1 MVPVFIGYVNS
12 PTFHSSFCRQE
23 LIHYYEQ
30 LNREAEVREKRAV
43 WLASRLALKNERDT
57 FLEQEKNELEQMRE
71 EVAKNLDKTGHVQ
84 EVRTTRKKWA
94 TDNEVIEVKN
104 EMPVKDSSQSTVQDL
119 IYNSETTVDTQSIKT
134 LPRIGQAMQST
145 AQDIMYSNI
154 SAAGDSRIR
163 MPGGTMHG
171 AGKVTR
177 ATDSTIQ
184 NLMYPTSS
192 EGTVIGM
199 DGTSHAGDTAVSQL
213 PTGSENHGGKLS
225 TRAMDSTVQELLYH
239 SSQQDQVIQRPDDKT
254 EARGMPST
262 AQELIYHSTEERT
275 ADQPTT
281 SFSGSEGGRT
291 ITRAMDSTAQNLMY
305 HSSEEQLVPHQS
317 TRGVGSAFKS
327 TIQTHMYGDVHDDGD
342 ISSSSFNKQKGV
354 VHAQSVNEE
363 LQAPTSRGSEQPSVM
378 KGILYPGT
386 EDNQTDMVSGRF
398 MSTRGSAPPS
408 TIQNLM
414 YRTSSVSEGMVTGE
428 GMDSDDDNALTLTP
442 TPFCRFVT
450 TFAFHLCNY
459 VNIDN
464 NNRSGFVDL
473 FCCETHLL

>member
-12 PTFHSSFCRQE
+12 PTFHSSFSRQE
-23 LIHYYEQ
+23 LIHYYEE
-30 LNREAEVREKRAV
+30 LNREAELREKRAV

-57 FLEQEKNELEQMRE
+57 FLKQEKNELEQMRE

-119 IYNSETTVDTQSIKT
+119 IYNSETAVDTQSIKT

-145 AQDIMYSNI
+145 AQDIMYSNM
-154 SAAGDSRIR
+154 SAAGDRRIR
-163 MPGGTMHG
+163 MSGDTMHG

-225 TRAMDSTVQELLYH
+225 TRAMDSTVQDLLYH
-239 SSQQDQVIQRPDDKT
+239 SSQQDKVIQRTDNKT

-275 ADQPTT
+275 ADLPTT
-281 SFSGSEGGRT
+281 SFSGRA

-327 TIQTHMYGDVHDDGD
+327 TIQKHMYGNVHDDGD
-342 ISSSSFNKQKGV
+342 IPSSSVNKEKGV
-354 VHAQSVNEE
+354 VHAHGVNEE
-363 LQAPTSRGSEQPSVM
+363 LQATTSRGSEQPSVM
-378 KGILYPGT
+378 KDILYPGT
-386 EDNQTDMVSGRF
+386 EDNQTDVVSGRF
-398 MSTRGSAPPS
+398 VSTRGSAPPS

-414 YRTSSVSEGMVTGE
+414 YRTSSVSEGMVT
-428 GMDSDDDNALTLTP
+428 DNDDDDALTLALALTLNL
-442 TPFCRFVT
+442 TL
-450 TFAFHLCNY
+450 HLTLILTLSLTLTLALIVESYALKNLTSC
-459 VNIDN
+459 
-464 NNRSGFVDL
+464 S
-473 FCCETHLL
+473 

>member
-12 PTFHSSFCRQE
+12 PTLHSSFSRQE
-23 LIHYYEQ
+23 LIHYYEE
-30 LNREAEVREKRAV
+30 LNREAELREKRAV

-57 FLEQEKNELEQMRE
+57 FLKQEKNELEQMRE
-71 EVAKNLDKTGHVQ
+71 DVAKNLDKTGHVQ

-119 IYNSETTVDTQSIKT
+119 IYNSETAVDTQSIKT

-145 AQDIMYSNI
+145 AQDIMYSNV
-154 SAAGDSRIR
+154 SATGDSRIR

-225 TRAMDSTVQELLYH
+225 TRAMDSTVQDLLYH
-239 SSQQDQVIQRPDDKT
+239 SSQQDKVIQRADDKT

-291 ITRAMDSTAQNLMY
+291 ITRAMDSTAQTLLY
-305 HSSEEQLVPHQS
+305 HSSEEQLVPYQS
-317 TRGVGSAFKS
+317 TRGAGRAFKS
-327 TIQTHMYGDVHDDGD
+327 TIQKHMYGDMHDDSD
-342 ISSSSFNKQKGV
+342 ISSSSLNKEKGV
-354 VHAQSVNEE
+354 VRAQSVNEE

-386 EDNQTDMVSGRF
+386 EDNQTDVVNGRF

-414 YRTSSVSEGMVTGE
+414 YRTSSVSEGMLTG
-428 GMDSDDDNALTLTP
+428 
-442 TPFCRFVT
+442 
-450 TFAFHLCNY
+450 
-459 VNIDN
+459 
-464 NNRSGFVDL
+464 
-473 FCCETHLL
+473 

>member
-1 MVPVFIGYVNS
+1 MVPVIIFHVITL
-12 PTFHSSFCRQE
+12 TFHSSLSRQE
-23 LIHYYEQ
+23 LIHYYEE

-57 FLEQEKNELEQMRE
+57 FLEQEKSELEQMRE
-71 EVAKNLDKTGHVQ
+71 EVAKNLDKTRHVQ

-94 TDNEVIEVKN
+94 TNNEVIEVRN
-104 EMPVKDSSQSTVQDL
+104 ELPVKDSSQSTVQDL
-119 IYNSETTVDTQSIKT
+119 IYNSETAVDTQSTKT

-145 AQDIMYSNI
+145 AQDIMYSNM
-154 SAAGDSRIR
+154 SAAGDRRIR
-163 MPGGTMHG
+163 MSGDTMHS

-199 DGTSHAGDTAVSQL
+199 DVTSHDGDSASQL
-213 PTGSENHGGKLS
+213 PTGTDNHGGKLS
-225 TRAMDSTVQELLYH
+225 TRAMDSTVQDLLYH
-239 SSQQDQVIQRPDDKT
+239 SSQQDKVIQRGGDKT

-275 ADQPTT
+275 ADLPTT

-327 TIQTHMYGDVHDDGD
+327 TIQKHMYGDVHDDGD
-342 ISSSSFNKQKGV
+342 ISSNSFNKEKGV

-363 LQAPTSRGSEQPSVM
+363 LQATTSRGSGQPSVM
-378 KGILYPGT
+378 KDILYPGT
-386 EDNQTDMVSGRF
+386 EDNQTDVVSGRF
-398 MSTRGSAPPS
+398 VSTRGSAPPS

-414 YRTSSVSEGMVTGE
+414 YRTSSVSEGMVTG
-428 GMDSDDDNALTLTP
+428 
-442 TPFCRFVT
+442 
-450 TFAFHLCNY
+450 
-459 VNIDN
+459 
-464 NNRSGFVDL
+464 
-473 FCCETHLL
+473 